1 MVFSSLLFTFLFLP
15 AVLFF
20 YFIAKEKYRNYVL
33 LAASLIFYAYG
44 EPKFV
49 FLLLLSIL
57 GNYLFAI
64 WISMLKV
71 KEKVVA
77 AKWVLA
83 LTVALNLLLLFLFKY
98 LDFSITLINSAFSLS
113 IPLRNIALPIGISF
127 FTFQA
132 LSYVIDVYRG
142 TAAVQKNLLY
152 LALYIS
158 FFPQLIAGP
167 IVRYNTIE
175 AQILNRTHSLEKFAE
190 GFRRFLLGFSKK
202 ILLANNLAIV
212 TEEIRAMN
220 GGDYSLTNPSLL
232 WLGSIC
238 FSLQI
243 FFDFSGYSDMAIGLG
258 KIFGFDFEENFIY
271 PFCTPTVSG
280 FWERWHISMC
290 RWFRDYVYIPLGG
303 SRVKLPRYIFNLFV
317 VWFLTG
323 VWHGASTNFIA
334 WGLSFVPALLLEKY
348 LIKPDRFQ
356 NPFLKAFY
364 RILSLLFINFTI
376 VMFNSAN
383 ITDGMHYILGMLG
396 VYGTPFSLDA
406 NLLRYFREYGFTLV
420 MGILFSMPVCAVLS
434 RWCEK
439 KKVLSATKSVVVPV
453 GYAFIFLWSVSFL
466 ILGTHNPFIYFNF

>member
-1 MVFSSLLFTFLFLP
+1 M
-15 AVLFF
+15 LFF
-20 YFIAKEKYRNYVL
+20 YFIAKDRYRNYVL
-33 LAASLIFYAYG
+33 LAASIVFYAYG

-57 GNYLFAI
+57 VNYLLAL
-64 WISMLKV
+64 WIAKF
-71 KEKVVA
+71 KAAEKTSG
-77 AKWVLA
+77 AKGVLA
-83 LTVALNLLLLFLFKY
+83 LAVFCNLLLLYLFKY
-98 LDFSITLINSAFSLS
+98 LDFSITLLDNVFGLS

-175 AQILNRTHSLEKFAE
+175 TQITNRTHTLEKFAE
-190 GFRRFLLGFSKK
+190 GMRRFLLGFSKK
-202 ILLANNLAIV
+202 ILIANQLAIV

-220 GGDYSLTNPSLL
+220 GGDYSLTNPALL

-238 FSLQI
+238 FSLQL

-258 KIFGFDFEENFIY
+258 RIFGFEFEENFRY
-271 PFCTPTVSG
+271 PYCTPTVSG
-280 FWERWHISMC
+280 FWDRWHISMC
-290 RWFRDYVYIPLGG
+290 RWFRDYIYIPLGG
-303 SRVKLPRYIFNLFV
+303 SHVKLPRYVFNLFV

-323 VWHGASTNFIA
+323 IWHGANTNYIA

-348 LIKPDRFQ
+348 LIKPKRFQ
-356 NPFLKAFY
+356 NRALKVFY
-364 RILSLLFINFTI
+364 RILSLLFINFTM
-376 VMFNSAN
+376 VMFNSN
-383 ITDGMHYILGMLG
+383 GITDGIHYILGMVG
-396 VYGTPFSLDA
+396 FYGTPFSVDA
-406 NLLRYFREYGFTLV
+406 ELIRYLREYGFFLIA
-420 MGILFSMPVCAVLS
+420 GILFSTPVIPRISALL
-434 RWCEK
+434 EK
-439 KKVLSATKSVVVPV
+439 KKGLSIAKSVSVPV
-453 GYAFIFLWSVSFL
+453 GYAFIFLWSTSYL